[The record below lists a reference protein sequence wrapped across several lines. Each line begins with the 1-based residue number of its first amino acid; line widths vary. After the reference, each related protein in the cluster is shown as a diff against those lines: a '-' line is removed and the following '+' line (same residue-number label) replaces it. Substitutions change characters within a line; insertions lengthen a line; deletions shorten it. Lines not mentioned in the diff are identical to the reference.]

1 MTLQDLLDHR
11 RAVRHFDPAQPID
24 ENVVRRCIEQA
35 ALAPTSSNLQLWEA
49 VHVTDPEVLQGL
61 AHACFD
67 QQTARTAQQMVVFVA
82 RRDKHRDHTRRVLE
96 QAVAEIRR
104 SSPADRQEGR
114 IRRQTIYYAKLV
126 PFLYTRCFGLLGL
139 LRKGLS
145 LLIGCFRPI
154 MQETTEGS
162 VRVSVH
168 KSCALVVQTFL
179 LAMAEAGYDTCPLEG
194 YDSHR
199 VARLLGLPRGAE
211 VNMIIT
217 CGKRLPSGVWG
228 ARQRLPFEECY
239 RKV

>member
-1 MTLQDLLDHR
+1 MALQDLLDHR

-49 VHVTDPEVLQGL
+49 VHV
-61 AHACFD
+61 CFD

-114 IRRQTIYYAKLV
+114 IRRQTIYYTKLV

-199 VARLLGLPRGAE
+199 VARLLGCLAWLRW
-211 VNMIIT
+211 T
-217 CGKRLPSGVWG
+217 
-228 ARQRLPFEECY
+228 
-239 RKV
+239 